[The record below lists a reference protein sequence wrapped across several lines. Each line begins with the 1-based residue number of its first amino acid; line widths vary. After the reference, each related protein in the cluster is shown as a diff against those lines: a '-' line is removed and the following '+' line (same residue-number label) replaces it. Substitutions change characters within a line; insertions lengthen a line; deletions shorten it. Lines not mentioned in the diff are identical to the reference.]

1 MSFDAATAS
10 TGRILTEKETD
21 AAALRQAKCAGAR
34 IGYTG
39 SAVNNVLRE
48 YGYRVR
54 TRRGGKNSVAKA
66 PEPAP
71 NLVPKSKRPALQFT
85 SGERYG
91 DLVFERV
98 VNAQARL
105 YLFRHACG
113 WRETFT
119 DFQWRE
125 RKAT

>member
-21 AAALRQAKCAGAR
+21 AAALRQAKCAGWA
-34 IGYTG
+34 TLLKDALAL
-39 SAVNNVLRE
+39 SA
-48 YGYRVR
+48 
-54 TRRGGKNSVAKA
+54 
-66 PEPAP
+66 
-71 NLVPKSKRPALQFT
+71 RPALQFT